1 MGVNVEVGLGVRV
14 GLAVGLGVGVE
25 VDVGVLVEVG
35 VGVGVDVAVLVGV
48 AVGVG
53 VHVGVDVSVRVE
65 VGVGVEVPKRAG
77 LPLAC
82 QPNAMAETTKARTT
96 APTMTTKVSA
106 ELLCI
111 LRKTS
116 ILVDSYSPWPGKRL
130 TIVPP
135 SSPKFS

>member
-1 MGVNVEVGLGVRV
+1 V
-14 GLAVGLGVGVE
+14 GLAVGLGVGVAVGVG
-25 VDVGVLVEVG
+25 VDVAVLVDVVVG
-35 VGVGVDVAVLVGV
+35 VGVGVAVLVGV

-53 VHVGVDVSVRVE
+53 VDVGVLVK

-82 QPNAMAETTKARTT
+82 QPNAMAETTKAKTT

-106 ELLCI
+106 ELLCV

-116 ILVDSYSPWPGKRL
+116 ILVDSCLENGPPQSPEP
-130 TIVPP
+130 
-135 SSPKFS
+135 PKFP